1 MFSQPAKFSRTERE
15 AMPGRAVS
23 SVAKLA
29 SIVAVSVY
37 LAAVGCFLVVTGRIP
52 VSPRKFAGALGRR
65 LSARFGPPFSIEVA
79 EVAHE
84 KGHCYM
90 ASLGKRII
98 SDFDGRSRLTLFED
112 GRPLP
117 HPHST
122 HDDIRELGAGRY
134 SHWGD
139 VVFFSS
145 SDNTDPSRNGRRYRA
160 SEA

>member
-1 MFSQPAKFSRTERE
+1 MRD
-15 AMPGRAVS
+15 AMPGRALR
-23 SVAKLA
+23 SVAKVA

-37 LAAVGCFLVVTGRIP
+37 LTAVGCFLVVTRRIR

-65 LSARFGPPFSIEVA
+65 LLARFGPPFSIEVA

-84 KGHCYM
+84 KGHCYV
-90 ASLGKRII
+90 APLGKKLI

-112 GRPLP
+112 GRALP
-117 HPHST
+117 YPHST

-134 SHWGD
+134 SHWGE

-145 SDNTDPSRNGRRYRA
+145 SDNTDPSRNGRRYSAR
-160 SEA
+160 EA